1 MDAFQYN
8 SQKSLYMINPNKIN
22 EAAGIIN
29 GSSYTFAFTG
39 AGISVESGIPPFR
52 GENGL
57 WGKYDPKVLDLGY
70 FHEKPEESWKVI
82 REIFYEYFG
91 KSIPNKAHKVL
102 AEMESK
108 NLLQGIITQNIDNLH
123 QEAGSNEVYEFH
135 GNMKK
140 LLCID
145 CGRYFDVSEIN
156 LENLPPSCSACG
168 GLLKPDFIFF
178 GEGIPPQAYQKSM
191 EAAQKAEVVIIIG
204 TTGEVMPAA
213 QIPYIAKQ
221 NGAKVIEVN
230 TEPSKFTSAI
240 TDIYLEGK
248 ATKVMGQLMDAIN
261 MK

>member
-1 MDAFQYN
+1 MYLTFVF
-8 SQKSLYMINPNKIN
+8 SKKGLIMIGANKIK
-22 EAAGIIN
+22 EAADAIKK
-29 GSSYTFAFTG
+29 SSYIFAFTG

-52 GENGL
+52 GENGI
-57 WGKYDPKVLDLGY
+57 WGKYDPKVLELGY
-70 FHEKPEESWKVI
+70 FYENPVESWKVI

-91 KSIPNKAHKVL
+91 KSKPNKAHKVL
-102 AEMESK
+102 AELESK
-108 NLLQGIITQNIDNLH
+108 NLLQGIVTQKIDNLH
-123 QEAGSNEVYEFH
+123 QESGSKEVYEFH

-140 LLCID
+140 LLCTD
-145 CGRYFDVSEIN
+145 CGRYYDVSEID
-156 LENLPPSCSACG
+156 LEKLPPLCSACN

-178 GEGIPPQAYQKSM
+178 GEGIPPEAYQKSM
-191 EAAQKAEVVIIIG
+191 EAAQKAEVVILIG

-248 ATKVMGQLMDAIN
+248 ATKVMGQLMVAL